1 MIPVRQIPIPMKN
14 NQILRFLFFCGDFA
28 SLRLWIPFFLV
39 VTVVV
44 CKIRGMGRRQI
55 HNTLYGGSVQL
66 QSLHALRWGIET
78 SQFGRLRD
86 QRTKKY
92 PFKPKTQLASL
103 LRGALSSLNAFVSV
117 IKNKIIPFQKRN
129 PYQQIRIPHTLTLPP
144 STCALLPK
152 YSLATSSTKA
162 WSLGLQIS
170 SPMRTTSALLM

>member
-1 MIPVRQIPIPMKN
+1 MKN

-78 SQFGRLRD
+78 SQFW
-86 QRTKKY
+86 Q
-92 PFKPKTQLASL
+92 A
-103 LRGALSSLNAFVSV
+103 
-117 IKNKIIPFQKRN
+117 
-129 PYQQIRIPHTLTLPP
+129 
-144 STCALLPK
+144 
-152 YSLATSSTKA
+152 
-162 WSLGLQIS
+162 
-170 SPMRTTSALLM
+170 